1 MSWAEHHSQSELYAS
16 EAEIMFRQQEFER
29 AQELYRLAAGCETRA
44 YQDLDPAKART
55 LGITAVSAAS
65 LWYKGKE
72 YQRAEQIIYQS
83 LSEGSLPPFA
93 AEQLKDL
100 LQSIWNQ
107 STLEKA
113 GVEFMPGEVLVS
125 VSGGKVVHGGA
136 PLDLITVKID
146 QISRTFYRVIE
157 MLLNVPFRRHG
168 NPKPEIRE
176 QFRPWLLQAPAGS
189 YQFAVRVE
197 RPKQLR
203 LPLYPDTAPSIE
215 HITQTFLDIVKASA
229 DDPDGELVN
238 LVSDTDYRTTFLK
251 LTRNLTPTGKTFG
264 RLEMRVPSDVH
275 SSPIVLVPE
284 SREAISTSLKKAAAD
299 RNATQEEPKTIQL
312 QGTLRALHLDDD
324 WLELHIPEGEGAR
337 SVRIRDAGEAIDDV
351 VGPMVNR
358 PVTIEVI
365 EKRKGTYS
373 YRDIQLDE

>member
-299 RNATQEEPKTIQL
+299 RNATQEEPKTKI
-312 QGTLRALHLDDD
+312 GRAH
-324 WLELHIPEGEGAR
+324 
-337 SVRIRDAGEAIDDV
+337 V
-351 VGPMVNR
+351 
-358 PVTIEVI
+358 
-365 EKRKGTYS
+365 
-373 YRDIQLDE
+373 